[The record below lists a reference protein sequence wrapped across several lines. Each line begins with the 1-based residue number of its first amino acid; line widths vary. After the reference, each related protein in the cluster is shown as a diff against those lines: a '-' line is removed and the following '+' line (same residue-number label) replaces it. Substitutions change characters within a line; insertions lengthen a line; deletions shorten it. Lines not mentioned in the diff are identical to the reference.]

1 MPSINPADRSH
12 SELSGRV
19 SSSEKR
25 EEAWKFCAATIERHY
40 DERLKRWNTELDML
54 LVFAGLFSA
63 ALTAFNVQSY
73 LLLQPDNTDTIVL
86 ALVAISAQ
94 IGSYSVNN
102 NFANSTQPVFT
113 PPDVTPFSAPRYAV
127 WMNALWFSSLACT
140 LSASSIAVMVKQW
153 LHQYAQGLSGN
164 SADMARLRQYRYDSL
179 IKWHVPEI
187 IALLPILLQAA
198 LALFFAGLV
207 ILLYNLHSSVAITV
221 TILVGALIL
230 FTVATTIL
238 PAYYADCCYQ
248 SPQAL
253 TLFVFMQAT
262 HRAII
267 KILEAI
273 ERKAESWDIDTIT
286 RMPSYSI
293 ISTYTRFAARSCL
306 NKLETKGPFHSWQ
319 AREKPDVD
327 TRREELEQSIA
338 LTTFNVVL
346 DKTLL
351 NTTVVPC
358 LSEMESLSE
367 RMSIQYGELVLGITE
382 KLKKAHWPAW
392 RPALQFILVVLS
404 LIVKEPRP
412 GAMQKILSNI
422 PEHRLMSANCHLGM
436 LFLLSMANLTSNG
449 IEPRKA
455 FDNLLR
461 YLRHAQVDQEKSPM
475 LGRTVLPDVEAAFPI
490 KWQQLEQ
497 LVNFDNS
504 NSISHYLTGV
514 ESVVLYLL
522 RHKAHL
528 GEHLLP
534 VEQRV
539 VTMLRGVRGFLQC
552 PAWQSSIPR
561 QENVFWALR
570 SSRLPEIVWTL
581 RRARD
586 TATLVRDEVILTTDM
601 LKDVIDILGQGYMS
615 SRSIAASQSTQ
626 HAFARLR
633 IQLWQFNAEENLKDM
648 KTSMAS
654 QAGHGVSTAETP
666 PVDGQDEPL
675 PQLSSLRPPPD
686 TPQVTQAEGSANR
699 TLVESESSD
708 DIEVDVVAMSEIF
721 DMVGIL
727 DDIPRTPAS
736 CRDSDIFEELAEGS
750 AVDPVLPRH
759 DEMLPTKLSRSRRNS
774 FLPEMLA
781 INAVIGENEVS
792 ADNAM

>member
-1 MPSINPADRSH
+1 MPSVNPADRS
-12 SELSGRV
+12 SSGTSGRI
-19 SSSEKR
+19 SSAEKR
-25 EEAWKFCAATIERHY
+25 GEAWKFCAATIERHY

-94 IGSYSVNN
+94 LSSYSVNN
-102 NFANSTQPVFT
+102 DFANSTQPAFT
-113 PPDVTPFSAPRYAV
+113 PPNVMPFSTPRYAV

-179 IKWHVPEI
+179 IKWHVPKI

-198 LALFFAGLV
+198 LALFFAGLL

-230 FTVATTIL
+230 FTIATTIL

-253 TLFVFMQAT
+253 TIFVFMQAT
-262 HRAII
+262 HRAIV
-267 KILEAI
+267 KVLEAV

-306 NKLETKGPFHSWQ
+306 NKLETKGPFHNWQ

-327 TRREELEQSIA
+327 ARCEELEQSIA

-346 DKTLL
+346 DKAIL
-351 NTTVVPC
+351 NTAVVPC

-412 GAMQKILSNI
+412 GAVQKILSNI

-528 GEHLLP
+528 SEHLLP
-534 VEQRV
+534 VEQRM
-539 VTMLRGVRGFLQC
+539 VTMLRGFRGFLQC

-570 SSRLPEIVWTL
+570 SSRLPEI
-581 RRARD
+581 
-586 TATLVRDEVILTTDM
+586 
-601 LKDVIDILGQGYMS
+601 DVIGVLGRGYMLS
-615 SRSIAASQSTQ
+615 GSIATSQSAQ

-633 IQLWQFNAEENLKDM
+633 TQLWQFNEEEKDSE
-648 KTSMAS
+648 TSMTSPAGRGVSSATEAPLVSESEPPPQAS
-654 QAGHGVSTAETP
+654 SRPPSFMPEQVPQAGE
-666 PVDGQDEPL
+666 
-675 PQLSSLRPPPD
+675 
-686 TPQVTQAEGSANR
+686 SANR
-699 TLVESESSD
+699 TLVESGSSD
-708 DIEVDVVAMSEIF
+708 DIEADVVDMSEMF
-721 DMVGIL
+721 DMVNIL
-727 DDIPRTPAS
+727 DGMPCTPGLDTRRLSDIDPFPSSRS
-736 CRDSDIFEELAEGS
+736 SGIFEECVEGS
-750 AVDPVLPRH
+750 AVDPVLPH
-759 DEMLPTKLSRSRRNS
+759 NFGDAFPINVSRNRRNS
-774 FLPEMLA
+774 FLPGML
-781 INAVIGENEVS
+781 EVNIVTEEKVS
-792 ADNAM
+792 SVDSTSSSPSH